1 MHRIWTLEY
10 NVAGC
15 MHEMFYHK
23 GKRSARVQEEDPVN
37 GESDGDILKLT
48 NPTAV
53 GRA

>member
-1 MHRIWTLEY
+1 MWLG
-10 NVAGC
+10 AC
-15 MHEMFYHK
+15 MKCFTTKEK
-23 GKRSARVQEEDPVN
+23 GAREVQEEDPVN